1 MPLIYQQFNKSKKK
15 MAEELTNTTGR
26 GESTAPVVVVEPK
39 VATLQEKLDA
49 YYTMTGLKLDT
60 NCHMDM
66 EYLSLWYETKY
77 LTKVVFRWSMKPEAR
92 IVHYGD
98 GVVYKSANMTDEIA
112 ERLMRE
118 NPAYAECFV
127 EINKEEV

>member
-1 MPLIYQQFNKSKKK
+1 
-15 MAEELTNTTGR
+15 MAEEKTNTTGQ
-26 GESTAPVVVVEPK
+26 GESAAPVVVVEPK

-49 YYTMTGLKLDT
+49 YFAMTGLKLDP

-77 LTKVVFRWSMKPEAR
+77 LTKVVYKWAMKPGAR
-92 IVHYGD
+92 IVHYVD

-112 ERLMRE
+112 ERLMNE

-127 EINKEEV
+127 EINKEEN

>member
-1 MPLIYQQFNKSKKK
+1 
-15 MAEELTNTTGR
+15 MAEKLTNTTGQ

-39 VATLQEKLDA
+39 VATLQEKLDV
-49 YYTMTGLKLDT
+49 YYAMTGLKLDP

-77 LTKVVFRWSMKPEAR
+77 LTKVVYRWAMKPGAR
-92 IVHYGD
+92 IVHYVD
-98 GVVYKSANMTDEIA
+98 GIVYKSANMTDKIA

-127 EINKEEV
+127 EINKEEN

>member
-1 MPLIYQQFNKSKKK
+1 MAKELI
-15 MAEELTNTTGR
+15 NTTGQ
-26 GESTAPVVVVEPK
+26 GESTAPVVDEPK

-77 LTKVVFRWSMKPEAR
+77 LTKEVYRWAMKPGAR
-92 IVHYGD
+92 IVHYVD
-98 GVVYKSANMTDEIA
+98 GVVYKSANMTDKIA
-112 ERLMRE
+112 ERLMTE

>member
-1 MPLIYQQFNKSKKK
+1 
-15 MAEELTNTTGR
+15 MAEKLTNTTGQ
-26 GESTAPVVVVEPK
+26 GKSAAPVVAEPK

-49 YYTMTGLKLDT
+49 YYAMTGLKLDP
-60 NCHMDM
+60 NCPMDM

-77 LTKVVFRWSMKPEAR
+77 LTKVVYRWAMKPGAR
-92 IVHYGD
+92 IVHYVD

-127 EINKEEV
+127 EINKEEN